1 MKDIIELF
9 VANIITLVCIGIA
22 AWLVMHDKGGW
33 GWFLVIGALC
43 AHVCETK
50 KD

>member
-1 MKDIIELF
+1 MKDIIGLF
-9 VANIITLVCIGIA
+9 VANLVTLVCVGIA

-33 GWFLVIGALC
+33 GWFLFIGFIC
-43 AHVCETK
+43 AHMLDSK